1 MREVTPC
8 AVFCLYGKSEER
20 KSTDHVCELT
30 PNQITSGFKKL
41 LERAELRH
49 IRLHDLRHYAV
60 STMLSLNIPKNYI
73 ADYVGHET
81 EHTIDQVYGHIKANS
96 KERFSEILNTYYSKL
111 FE

>member
-1 MREVTPC
+1 MRTFLLCEKSR
-8 AVFCLYGKSEER
+8 GK
-20 KSTDHVCELT
+20 KPTDNVCELT
-30 PNQITSGFKKL
+30 PNQITSGFTKL
-41 LERAELRH
+41 LERVELRH
-49 IRLHDLRHYAV
+49 IRFHDLRHYAV

-81 EHTIDQVYGHIKANS
+81 EHMIDQVYGHIKANS